1 MLCCDRQTRA
11 QGIHTGIGVDTV
23 INLFRKLFPKPEKWI
38 AVDVELDGMHPSRII
53 QLSYIVIE
61 GRKIRGKNFYFAA
74 KAINRYARKVHGLSV
89 YQLKKLSGGKGF
101 VDHMDEI
108 YRDFADCKLIIGHDV
123 AGDVKYIK
131 REFQRY
137 GVRLP
142 DYPVFCT
149 LKHYTEEAHIPLKQN
164 PKVLKPP
171 RLEELC
177 NHFGLTEE
185 FIAEKCRKW
194 YGGGDHYHDARF
206 DAAAAYLCMVVGER
220 MG

>member
-1 MLCCDRQTRA
+1 MNFLER
-11 QGIHTGIGVDTV
+11 
-23 INLFRKLFPKPEKWI
+23 LFKKPDKWI

-61 GRKIRGKNFYFAA
+61 GRRIRGKNFYFAA
-74 KAINRYARKVHGLSV
+74 KAINRYARKVHELSV
-89 YQLKKLSGGKGF
+89 YQLQKLSGGKGLI
-101 VDHMDEI
+101 DHVDEI
-108 YRDFADCKLIIGHDV
+108 YRDFADCKLVIGHDV
-123 AGDVKYIK
+123 AGDVKYIR
-131 REFQRY
+131 REFQQL
-137 GVRLP
+137 GIELP
-142 DYPVFCT
+142 NYPVFCT

-177 NHFGLTEE
+177 NHFGLTQE

-194 YGGGDHYHDARF
+194 YGGGDHFHDARF
-206 DAAAAYLCMVVGER
+206 DAAAAYLCMIVGEK